1 MNSVTWQ
8 VAHMCLKLT
17 TILSHRSHT
26 DCALQVCRVPLQCP
40 QGAPRW
46 GTHHVHHLTNA
57 VLHRQGGGHVY
68 TPLHSCIPPTSRGV
82 PPPPPVFG
90 PDTHVCSRV
99 HTLGSW
105 SKKDLACHGNS
116 GNTSSARVWRRS
128 PPPTST
134 PPPPLAYALLL
145 THARVHMACATPWRC
160 IP

>member
-1 MNSVTWQ
+1 MAGCAYVPEIDYHTVTQ
-8 VAHMCLKLT
+8 VAYRLCTAGVQSATAVPPGCATVGHTSCT
-17 TILSHRSHT
+17 SPDQRS
-26 DCALQVCRVPLQCP
+26 AAQ
-40 QGAPRW
+40 A
-46 GTHHVHHLTNA
+46 
-57 VLHRQGGGHVY
+57 GGWARIHAS
-68 TPLHSCIPPTSRGV
+68 TQLHSSYISRGA
-82 PPPPPVFG
+82 PPPVFG

-134 PPPPLAYALLL
+134 PPPLAYALLL